1 MSISP
6 LFSILSLYVHKPKL
20 NIMRTL
26 RNKNFDKAKFVEE
39 ATKTILNNGGIIVN
53 DDFECK
59 EYKIE
64 LDDNNL
70 SVRLYGAKEQ
80 ETVYCV
86 FMRFETPLAGLGN
99 SYSGKHN
106 FFSVNNVDAA
116 IKEFEAF
123 LKVAIETNNNV
134 VSFRKERVL

>member
-1 MSISP
+1 
-6 LFSILSLYVHKPKL
+6 
-20 NIMRTL
+20 MRTL